1 MVMNM
6 VLLIGNKKEVL
17 LQTWAKKKLQDHQ
30 SLMKKLQMREKWEN
44 FMEIQIIN
52 NILESQK
59 ENRKDKNQ
67 EIEKLDMLINCS
79 QMYWLMLTM
88 NLEMKD
94 MKSLIL
100 KIVQVWQ
107 QLVETGVL
115 KLILLNHPIK
125 EE

>member
-30 SLMKKLQMREKWEN
+30 SLMKKLQTREKWGN

-115 KLILLNHPIK
+115 KLILLNHPTK

>member
-1 MVMNM
+1 
-6 VLLIGNKKEVL
+6 
-17 LQTWAKKKLQDHQ
+17 
-30 SLMKKLQMREKWEN
+30 MKKLQMREKWEN

>member
-30 SLMKKLQMREKWEN
+30 SLMKKLLMREKWEN

-115 KLILLNHPIK
+115 KLILLNHPTK